1 MYSAVLMLALT
12 AGAET
17 ADHGRRCHDNACCG
31 PVACS
36 CGTYVVGCTGCS
48 GCTTCHGC
56 HGGLFHRRDRNCC
69 CAPACS
75 AYVCSGAVIY
85 GCSGCAAIA
94 PPPPMKKEM
103 PKSGEKIDLPKKT
116 GSLDIP
122 ATIIVS
128 LPADARLTVDGA
140 STSSTSDRR
149 ILVTPVLENGS
160 TYVYTMQAEVV
171 RDGRTMT
178 QTQQVTVRGGETS
191 SVQFNFA
198 SEGVAS
204 R

>member
-1 MYSAVLMLALT
+1 
-12 AGAET
+12 
-17 ADHGRRCHDNACCG
+17 
-31 PVACS
+31 
-36 CGTYVVGCTGCS
+36 
-48 GCTTCHGC
+48 
-56 HGGLFHRRDRNCC
+56 
-69 CAPACS
+69 
-75 AYVCSGAVIY
+75 
-85 GCSGCAAIA
+85 
-94 PPPPMKKEM
+94 MKKEM